1 MISSFTISQELF
13 HLVSLYSL
21 WPTVYVQQ
29 LPEAG
34 GGGGGYLYIAS
45 GDSVL
50 GTAQN
55 LESDTFHNL
64 HIYSAPTVCQVLCYV
79 LGMKKSMK
87 NKQVLCVTGAHSKAW
102 GWELFGK
109 TYEDITVI
117 QRGNVVRDLSLRCR
131 GGMIKA
137 KEGVTS

>member
-1 MISSFTISQELF
+1 M
-13 HLVSLYSL
+13 VD
-21 WPTVYVQQ
+21 VQQ

-34 GGGGGYLYIAS
+34 GGRGGGYLYIAS

-109 TYEDITVI
+109 IYEDITVI
-117 QRGNVVRDLSLRCR
+117 QHGNVVRDLSLRCR

-137 KEGVTS
+137 KEGVMS

>member
-21 WPTVYVQQ
+21 WPTVDVQQ

-34 GGGGGYLYIAS
+34 AVVVGGGRGVYLYIAS

-102 GWELFGK
+102 GGSYLGK
-109 TYEDITVI
+109 HT
-117 QRGNVVRDLSLRCR
+117 
-131 GGMIKA
+131 KP
-137 KEGVTS
+137 